1 MIQAAAR
8 GTRMHTTLQD
18 WERFGSAVIE
28 AEALE
33 RRLADGPPR
42 DFAGLVIEDDEV
54 DRLLASL
61 PGLTASED
69 TPPARSDVTA
79 QLADLRARL
88 HASLSSD
95 SAFAR
100 LARSAALR
108 PPDVEVFAVL
118 AAIERS
124 PARQRLLAYAQD
136 DVSATRPW
144 IATLARLFPGEP
156 GGVAA
161 LGEDAPLRR
170 AELISMTTDG
180 AWATRPVALAP
191 RVTWALAGDASLDP
205 GVPHGTRVIEAGE
218 HRGIPE
224 RPTMVL
230 VTGGDRTLRELEA
243 RSALPGPFVATPLP
257 ADDDGWRAIVREAT
271 ARGAAVLIEV
281 DEPRLSVAAKFWL
294 ERAAHLSFVLSSR
307 TPIEIRT
314 LPAREWSERA
324 LKARMATTEE
334 WAELFGHRP
343 DRGHRLDREALRL
356 ARVAHNALGD
366 IDAAVRRLA
375 AGALDELAVRI
386 ESRRTWDHL
395 VLPRQQERQLRELV
409 GRYKHSHLVYDRWGF
424 NSAGGTGLVALFAGG
439 SGTGKTLSAEVIG
452 TTLGLDVYKV
462 DLSSLVSKY
471 IGETEKNLERIF
483 DAASAGNVVL
493 FFDEADALFGKRS
506 EVSDSHDRY
515 ANIEVAYLLQRI
527 EAYDGIVVLATNLRA
542 NLDDA
547 FLRRIHVSVDFR
559 DPDET
564 QRLQIWQKSFPKDA
578 PTEDLDLP
586 WLAKSFRITG
596 GNIRNAATTAAFL
609 AAEADRAIAM
619 EDVVRGIDREFEK
632 LGRLRTEADFGPY
645 FQAISQD

>member
-1 MIQAAAR
+1 MTIE
-8 GTRMHTTLQD
+8 D
-18 WERFGSAVIE
+18 WERFGSAVVE

-33 RRLADGPPR
+33 RRIADGPPR
-42 DFAGLVIEDDEV
+42 DFAGLVIDDEEV

-61 PGLTASED
+61 PGLA
-69 TPPARSDVTA
+69 AREETLPTSAEVTA
-79 QLADLRARL
+79 RLGELRAAL

-95 SAFAR
+95 SAFSR
-100 LARSAALR
+100 LSHSAELR

-144 IATLARLFPGEP
+144 LGTLARLFPGEP
-156 GGVAA
+156 GGIAA
-161 LGEDAPLRR
+161 LGDDAPLRR
-170 AELISMTTDG
+170 AEFISISTDG
-180 AWATRPVALAP
+180 AWATRPVSLAP
-191 RVTWALAGDASLDP
+191 RVTWALAGDTSLDP
-205 GVPHGTRVIEAGE
+205 GVPHGAHLVESTE
-218 HRGIPE
+218 HREAPHEPIV
-224 RPTMVL
+224 VL
-230 VTGGDRTLRELEA
+230 VTGGDRTSRQQEA
-243 RSALPGPFVATPLP
+243 QRALAGPFLRSPLP
-257 ADDDGWRAIVREAT
+257 TDDDGWRSVIRDAT
-271 ARGAAVLIEV
+271 TRAAAPLFEIE
-281 DEPRLSVAAKFWL
+281 EPRLSVAATHWM
-294 ERAAHLSFVLSSR
+294 ERASHLSFVISSR

-314 LPAREWSERA
+314 LPERPW
-324 LKARMATTEE
+324 LERTVKQRMATTEE
-334 WAELFGHRP
+334 WSELFGQRP
-343 DRGHRLDREALRL
+343 DRGHRLDPEALRL
-356 ARVAHNALGD
+356 ARVAHDALGD
-366 IDAAVRRLA
+366 VDAAVRRLA
-375 AGALDELAVRI
+375 SGALDELATRI

-409 GRYKHSHLVYDRWGF
+409 GRYKHSHTVFDRWGF
-424 NSAGGTGLVALFAGG
+424 NSSPSTGLVALFAGP
-439 SGTGKTLSAEVIG
+439 SGTGKTLAAEVVG

-559 DPDET
+559 DPDEA
-564 QRLQIWQKSFPKDA
+564 QRLQIWEKSFPASA

-596 GNIRNAATTAAFL
+596 GNIRNASTTAAFL
-609 AAEADRAIAM
+609 AAEAGHAITM
-619 EDVVRGIDREFEK
+619 EDIVRGIDREFEK
-632 LGRLRTEADFGPY
+632 LGRLRTEADFGQY
-645 FQAISQD
+645 YRALSTE

>member
-1 MIQAAAR
+1 MTID
-8 GTRMHTTLQD
+8 D
-18 WERFGSAVIE
+18 WERFGSAVVE

-33 RRLADGPPR
+33 RRIADGPPR
-42 DFAGLVIEDDEV
+42 DFAGLVIDDEEV

-61 PGLTASED
+61 PGLVARDETLPTSAEVAARLGELRTA
-69 TPPARSDVTA
+69 
-79 QLADLRARL
+79 L

-95 SAFAR
+95 SAFSR
-100 LARSAALR
+100 LARSAGLR

-144 IATLARLFPGEP
+144 VGTLARLFPGEP
-156 GGVAA
+156 GGIAA
-161 LGEDAPLRR
+161 LADEAPLRR
-170 AELISMTTDG
+170 AEFISIAADG
-180 AWATRPVALAP
+180 AWATRPVSLAP
-191 RVTWALAGDASLDP
+191 RVTWALAGDTSLDP
-205 GVPHGTRVIEAGE
+205 GVPHGAHLVQATE
-218 HRGIPE
+218 HREATNAP
-224 RPTMVL
+224 L
-230 VTGGDRTLRELEA
+230 VILVAGGDRTSRQQEA
-243 RSALPGPFVATPLP
+243 QRALAGPFLRSPLP
-257 ADDDGWRAIVREAT
+257 TDDDGWRALIRDAT
-271 ARGAAVLIEV
+271 TRSAAPLFEI
-281 DEPRLSVAAKFWL
+281 DEPRLSVAATHWM
-294 ERAAHLSFVLSSR
+294 ERASHLSFVISSR

-314 LPAREWSERA
+314 LPERPWLERA
-324 LKARMATTEE
+324 VRQRMATTEE
-334 WAELFGHRP
+334 WSELFGERP
-343 DRGHRLDREALRL
+343 DRGHRLDPEALRL
-356 ARVAHNALGD
+356 ARVAHDALGD
-366 IDAAVRRLA
+366 VDAAVRRLA
-375 AGALDELAVRI
+375 SGALDELATRI

-409 GRYKHSHLVYDRWGF
+409 GRYQHSHTVFDRWGF
-424 NSAGGTGLVALFAGG
+424 NSSPSTGLVALFAGP
-439 SGTGKTLSAEVIG
+439 SGTGKTLAAEVVG

-559 DPDET
+559 DPDEA
-564 QRLQIWQKSFPKDA
+564 QRLQIWEKSFPASA

-596 GNIRNAATTAAFL
+596 GNIRNASTTAAFL
-609 AAEADRAIAM
+609 AAEVGHAITM
-619 EDVVRGIDREFEK
+619 EDIVRGIDREFEK

-645 FQAISQD
+645 YRALSAE

>member
-1 MIQAAAR
+1 MA
-8 GTRMHTTLQD
+8 LED

-61 PGLTASED
+61 PGLASQD
-69 TPPARSDVTA
+69 DAPPARADVA
-79 QLADLRARL
+79 ARL
-88 HASLSSD
+88 AELRSRMHSSLSSD
-95 SAFAR
+95 STFAR
-100 LARSAALR
+100 LVRSAALR
-108 PPDVEVFAVL
+108 PQDVEVFAVL

-136 DVSATRPW
+136 DVAATRPW
-144 IATLARLFPGEP
+144 LATLARLLPGEP
-156 GGVAA
+156 GGVAT

-170 AELISMTTDG
+170 AEFVSVTGDG
-180 AWATRPVALAP
+180 AWATRPIALAP
-191 RVTWALAGDASLDP
+191 RVTWTLAGDTSLDP
-205 GVPHGTRVIEAGE
+205 GVPHGTHVVEGAE
-218 HRGIPE
+218 HRGADTSPL
-224 RPTMVL
+224 VL
-230 VTGGDRTLRELEA
+230 LVSGGDRTSREREA
-243 RSALPGPFVATPLP
+243 RRTLPGPFVVAPLP
-257 ADDDGWRAIVREAT
+257 TDDDGWRAVIREAT
-271 ARGAAVLIEV
+271 AREAVLLFEIE
-281 DEPRLSVAAKFWL
+281 EPRISVVATYWL

-307 TPIEIRT
+307 TPIEMRT
-314 LPAREWSERA
+314 LPARPWSERTV
-324 LKARMATTEE
+324 KQRMATTEE
-334 WAELFGHRP
+334 WTELFGSRP
-343 DRGHRLDREALRL
+343 DRGHRLDPEALRL
-356 ARVAHNALGD
+356 ARVAHDALGD
-366 IDAAVRRLA
+366 VDAAVRRLA
-375 AGALDELAVRI
+375 SGALDELATRI
-386 ESRRTWDHL
+386 ESRRTWDDL

-409 GRYKHSHLVYDRWGF
+409 ARYKHSATVFDRWGF
-424 NSAGGTGLVALFAGG
+424 NSSPSTGLVALFAGP
-439 SGTGKTLSAEVIG
+439 SGTGKTLAAEVVG

-559 DPDET
+559 EPDEA
-564 QRLQIWQKSFPKDA
+564 QRLLIWEHSFPKSA
-578 PTEDLDLP
+578 PTADLDLP

-596 GNIRNAATTAAFL
+596 GNIKNASTTAAFL
-609 AAEADRAIAM
+609 AADGEHDIAM
-619 EDVVRGIDREFEK
+619 EDIVRGIDREFEK

-645 FQAISQD
+645 YRALSQE